1 MIAIL
6 TFTSFPRAARSLSY
20 MSIFKRV
27 IPAVIA
33 GPVKVRSES
42 RAHGY
47 KTVYWH
53 FASIKHLQA
62 AKLPSMTL
70 DSLRD

>member
-1 MIAIL
+1 
-6 TFTSFPRAARSLSY
+6 

-33 GPVKVRSES
+33 GPVKARSES